1 MNTPSKSTVP
11 VRRHARQHARQHAPR
26 VCDTVDMALTEE
38 SADQNCIRELISL
51 SERSA
56 RRVDDGMN
64 AIEASEEQHAAAEA
78 QAMC

>member
-1 MNTPSKSTVP
+1 
-11 VRRHARQHARQHAPR
+11 
-26 VCDTVDMALTEE
+26 MALTEE

-56 RRVDDGMN
+56 RRVDEGMN